1 MNILIVDD
9 LAVNRR
15 LLRAQ
20 LEAEGFVVIEAADGL
35 EAMEVLTREPLDA
48 VISDILMPRMD
59 GYRLCHEVRKNPVFL
74 HLRFVLYSSTYTS
87 AADVRLSG
95 TVGADHFIAKP
106 APIAA
111 ILEAL
116 QISPVGRTSRSP
128 AVPNEAFVLEQY
140 SSVLVA
146 KLEEKNTEL
155 QQALEVSRRA
165 HRQIQELNAGLEHRV
180 RERTA
185 ELAATNQELS
195 TALAEV
201 KQLTRLLPICC
212 YCKSI
217 RDGQD
222 YWDSVEGY
230 ITKHTDSR
238 FSHGICPTCR
248 EKHIVPMLKELGV
261 DVPSP
266 PSPAQHRCSAKK
278 IPD

>member
-9 LAVNRR
+9 LALNRR

-20 LEAEGFVVIEAADGL
+20 LEAEGFVVVEAADGI
-35 EAMEVLTREPLDA
+35 EAMEVIEREPLDA

-59 GYRLCHEVRKNPVFL
+59 GYRLCHEVRKNPIFL

-87 AADVRLSG
+87 PADVRLSG

-106 APIAA
+106 APITA

-116 QISPVGRTSRSP
+116 QMTTADRASR
-128 AVPNEAFVLEQY
+128 AAERPNEAIVLEQY

-146 KLEEKNTEL
+146 KLEEKNSEL
-155 QQALEVSRRA
+155 QQALEISRRA
-165 HRQIQELNAGLEHRV
+165 HHHIQELNVGLEDRV

-185 ELAATNQELS
+185 ELAASNQELS

-201 KQLTRLLPICC
+201 KQLTRLLPICS

-238 FSHGICPTCR
+238 FSHGICPACH
-248 EKHIVPMLKELGV
+248 EKHIAPMLKKLGV
-261 DVPSP
+261 ESPPRPSP
-266 PSPAQHRCSAKK
+266 TKHQCSAKK
-278 IPD
+278 TPT